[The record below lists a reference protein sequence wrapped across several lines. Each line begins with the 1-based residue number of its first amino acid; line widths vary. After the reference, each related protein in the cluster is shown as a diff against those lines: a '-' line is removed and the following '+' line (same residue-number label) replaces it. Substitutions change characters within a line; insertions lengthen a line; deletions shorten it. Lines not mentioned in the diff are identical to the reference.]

1 VTPRFQ
7 LDDVHHFTSP
17 QATVPNSYVWD
28 LVEYLAIQRVMVTY
42 TYSDDGF
49 VVTFLH
55 MDRDAAQKLLD
66 EWATSYFREQ
76 DCDQRLESAGRSSVA
91 LYS

>member
-7 LDDVHHFTSP
+7 IDSVHHFTSP
-17 QATVPNSYVWD
+17 QATVPSNYVWE
-28 LVEYLAIQRVMVTY
+28 LVEYLAIQRVMATY

-55 MDRDAAQKLLD
+55 MDRDAAQRLLD
-66 EWATSYFREQ
+66 EWARSFLREH
-76 DCDQRLESAGRSSVA
+76 DGDPRLESAGRNSVA